1 MSACLGLMSFLSMI
15 SADFKNTRLSLV
27 SSMNEPLHN
36 ELVVQKLGGNEVTRN
51 KLRILNCILSS
62 FSRSSIRFPRYFR
75 FVFHILRGFE
85 IKEPSNGSC
94 QFDKQAPT

>member
-1 MSACLGLMSFLSMI
+1 MYDFFSKFSFFLSFFNFLILKGFLSMI

-62 FSRSSIRFPRYFR
+62 FSCSSLLWFSRD
-75 FVFHILRGFE
+75 LLG
-85 IKEPSNGSC
+85 
-94 QFDKQAPT
+94 